1 MRTSILAIIVVAV
14 SAIACQATAQQAAPS
29 DLTKE
34 QIQQRDAEKGLKTS
48 EPNKGQGSSG
58 QAQDSSGQPIGNTSS
73 THNPRPSSTSTTGLN
88 RKDGETGTDTSTHNP
103 PPERR

>member
-1 MRTSILAIIVVAV
+1 MRTSILAIIAVAG
-14 SAIACQATAQQAAPS
+14 SAFAFQAAAQQAAPS

-34 QIQQRDAEKGLKTS
+34 QIQQRDADKGLKTS
-48 EPNKGQGSSG
+48 EPNQGQVSSG
-58 QAQDSSGQPIGNTSS
+58 QAQDSSGPIGNTSS
-73 THNPRPSSTSTTGLN
+73 THNPRPSTSTTGLN

>member
-1 MRTSILAIIVVAV
+1 MRTSILAMIVVAG
-14 SAIACQATAQQAAPS
+14 SAIAFQATAQQAAPS

-48 EPNKGQGSSG
+48 EPNQGQVSSG
-58 QAQDSSGQPIGNTSS
+58 QAQDSSGQPIGSTSS